1 MNGIAN
7 HRIYVKLSYEEVS
20 AEHLCV
26 YSDHLAFL
34 LAWSPGDAEHSRAR
48 EPARLAF
55 LQNSEVS

>member
-48 EPARLAF
+48 EPG
-55 LQNSEVS
+55 